1 MSLEIIT
8 FLFCFYRF
16 TINGNSG
23 LISTVQRLDY
33 EAKNLHTIVVLAK
46 DQGTSPRTGSSTV
59 NIRVNDLQ
67 DEIPLFTSENYE
79 RSVAENAAV
88 GTEVLQVTVSY

>member
-1 MSLEIIT
+1 MSLGIIT
-8 FLFCFYRF
+8 LLFCFYRF
-16 TINGNSG
+16 TINRHSG
-23 LISTVQRLDY
+23 LISTAQELDY
-33 EAKNLHTIVVLAK
+33 EAKNLHTIVVLAI

-59 NIRVNDLQ
+59 SIRVNDLQ

-79 RSVAENAAV
+79 RSVAENSAV

>member
-1 MSLEIIT
+1 
-8 FLFCFYRF
+8 LFCFHRF
-16 TINGNSG
+16 TIHSNSG
-23 LISTVQRLDY
+23 LISTVQILDY
-33 EAKNLHTIVVLAK
+33 EAKNVHTIVVLAI

-88 GTEVLQVTVSY
+88 DTEVLQVTVSY

>member
-1 MSLEIIT
+1 
-8 FLFCFYRF
+8 
-16 TINGNSG
+16 
-23 LISTVQRLDY
+23 
-33 EAKNLHTIVVLAK
+33 
-46 DQGTSPRTGSSTV
+46 
-59 NIRVNDLQ
+59 VNDLQ

>member
-1 MSLEIIT
+1 M
-8 FLFCFYRF
+8 FCFYRF
-16 TINGNSG
+16 TINSNSG
-23 LISTVQRLDY
+23 LISTEQVLDC
-33 EAKNLHTIVVLAK
+33 EAQNLHTVVVLAI